1 MSEKIKMK
9 QAAFTTLF
17 LAMQNALGGS
27 PSSLLRN
34 QNATDS
40 ILKAQDELTQ
50 MLLIA
55 AECHD
60 VEMHFQEDYDS
71 HLIEEIDKLK
81 GDIKL
86 LTTDKEMLQ
95 NEVEYLKAENAKL
108 KKSKSSKDKKDK
120 AKETPELNGE
130 QLAHDSDSSSVDIV
144 EPSQEPE
151 QSQSTDS

>member
-1 MSEKIKMK
+1 MSEKIKIK

-34 QNATDS
+34 QNAVTS
-40 ILKAQDELTQ
+40 IQNAQTSLGE
-50 MLLIA
+50 MLVIA

-60 VEMHFQEDYDS
+60 VDVYTADEYDA
-71 HLIEEIDKLK
+71 HLIEVVNVLEGEVHILK
-81 GDIKL
+81 SDNQALKSENETL
-86 LTTDKEMLQ
+86 ELEM
-95 NEVEYLKAENAKL
+95 AKL

-120 AKETPELNGE
+120 AKETPELNGD
-130 QLAHDSDSSSVDIV
+130 QLAPDSDSSIVDVI

-151 QSQSTDS
+151 QSQDTES

>member
-40 ILKAQDELTQ
+40 ILKAQDDLTQ

-71 HLIEEIDKLK
+71 HLTEEIDKLN

-86 LTTDKEMLQ
+86 LTASKETLQ
-95 NEVEYLKAENAKL
+95 NEVEELKAENAKL

-120 AKETPELNGE
+120 AKETPELNGD
-130 QLAHDSDSSSVDIV
+130 QLAPDSDSSSVDVI

-151 QSQSTDS
+151 QQQDTDS